1 VVIEVAVGE
10 RPRGRLDSP
19 IAVVLAVGGLY
30 VGQSIIGGVTFSAL
44 PSVLRER
51 GVSLDYIGLTYLAVL
66 PWVLKFLWA
75 PALER
80 YRLPRTGP
88 SRSRS
93 IVLVGGL
100 ISATGLILA
109 GLVGPVN
116 VWPIMAIFMVIAFA
130 ASTVDIACDGHAVES
145 LSQRYHGWGNAAQVG
160 GAYLGAAIGSGLL
173 LVLVAQVDWMAAMLV
188 MAVLLGLLG
197 LPFLLSPPSKPETV
211 RMHQPSMREALGR
224 NDMRKGLALAA
235 LYAATQKWGLFMLGP
250 FLVDAGLDLTSLGVV
265 NGVGGMIVGFACA
278 LLGGAFVRFWGARPI
293 MVLALALQ
301 AAALAG
307 LGMAAWIG
315 QTERLVLIALAL
327 ASSSG
332 IMAIGFVA
340 LYAQFMALSDP
351 RQAGVDFT
359 LLQCM
364 DALVSMIGGV
374 GSGWIAQHYGYG
386 ACFGIAAALAVF
398 AIPAVA
404 LLSRSSLSQLRIA
417 EGSFPQKAATQQP

>member
-1 VVIEVAVGE
+1 VVIEVVLGKQ
-10 RPRGRLDSP
+10 PRRGLDSP
-19 IAVVLAVGGLY
+19 VAIVLTIGGLY
-30 VGQSIIGGVTFSAL
+30 VGQSIVGGVTFSAL
-44 PSVLRER
+44 PSVLRAR
-51 GVSLDYIGLTYLAVL
+51 GISLDHIGLTYLAVL

-80 YRLPRTGP
+80 YRLPRSGP

-93 IVLVGGL
+93 IVLIGGL
-100 ISATGLILA
+100 ISASGLVLA
-109 GLVGPVN
+109 GFVGPAN
-116 VWPIMAIFMVIAFA
+116 VWPILATFIVIAFA

-145 LSQRYHGWGNAAQVG
+145 LSQQHHGWGNAAQVG
-160 GAYLGAAIGSGLL
+160 GAYLGAAIGSGLC
-173 LVLVAQVDWMAAMLV
+173 LVLVAQVDWKGAMLV
-188 MAVLLGLLG
+188 MAFLLGLLG
-197 LPFLLSPPSKPETV
+197 LPFLLSPASKPEAV
-211 RMHQPSMREALGR
+211 RTHQPSLREALGR
-224 NDMRKGLALAA
+224 LEMRKGLALAA
-235 LYAATQKWGLFMLGP
+235 LYAATQKWGLVMLGP
-250 FLVDAGLDLTSLGVV
+250 FLVDAGLDLASLGVV
-265 NGVGGMIVGFACA
+265 NGLGGMILGVACA
-278 LLGGAFVRFWGARPI
+278 LLGGACVRLRGARPI

-307 LGMAAWIG
+307 LGQAAWIG
-315 QTERLVLIALAL
+315 ETERLVLIPLAL

-386 ACFGIAAALAVF
+386 ACFALAAALAVF

-404 LLSRSSLSQLRIA
+404 LLSHPSLLGKGRDGKFTQ
-417 EGSFPQKAATQQP
+417 EAATHRP